1 MTDYSNSDFDAVS
14 LLKAALPQT
23 CLNGATLW
31 IENGWRHSREG
42 TVFACHAPRDGSHLL
57 DVALAGGADVADAVA
72 SSRRALPGWRD
83 MEGGERAGILRNMAA
98 CLEKRAEAFALVETI
113 DSGRAIRDTQHAA
126 KRAAAMFHFF
136 SGITDKIRGKTVPAG
151 AGRTAMVEY
160 EPYGVISAVTPWNY
174 PLGNAVTK
182 LAPAL
187 ACGNT
192 VVLKPA
198 ELTPLVTLL
207 LAEVMMEAGLPS
219 GVVNIITGDGATGAA
234 LVADQGI
241 DKVSF
246 TGSTATGRKIAR
258 SAGENLKGCLLEL
271 GGKSPLIV
279 FDDADIESAVDAA
292 VFTTFMNEGQ
302 TCTSCNRVLVASVL
316 HARFAA
322 LCAQRLADLRIG
334 DPLNPNNH
342 IGAVVSPGQ
351 VARMSRLTETAK
363 SRTMELPAFRPVEGG
378 SYFRPLIIDAPDP
391 AAAYLREEVFGP
403 VMTVQ
408 SFDTDEE
415 AYRLANDTGYGL
427 AASVWTSSLA
437 RAETARRVIE
447 AGVVWVNCVN
457 TLTYGTPIGGHKSS
471 GMGSEYGLEVID
483 QYMRIKTTVQMY
495 GGWTSPFRA
504 G

>member
-1 MTDYSNSDFDAVS
+1 MTDYSTPDFDAAS
-14 LLKAALPQT
+14 LLKAALPQS

-31 IENGWRHSREG
+31 IDNRWRPSKKG
-42 TVFACHAPRDGSHLL
+42 SVFASHSPRDGGHLL
-57 DVALAGGADVADAVA
+57 DVALAGGTDVADAVA
-72 SSRRALPGWRD
+72 SSRRALPAWRD
-83 MEGGERAGILRNMAA
+83 MEGGERAGILRNIAT

-136 SGITDKIRGKTVPAG
+136 AGISDKIRGKTIPAG
-151 AGRTAMVEY
+151 TGRTAMVEY
-160 EPYGVISAVTPWNY
+160 EPYGVVAAVTPWNY

-207 LAEVMMEAGLPS
+207 LAEVMIEAGLPA
-219 GVVNIITGDGATGAA
+219 GVVNIMTGDGATGAA

-258 SAGENLKGCLLEL
+258 SAGENLKGCVLEL

-279 FDDADIESAVDAA
+279 FDDADLDRAVDAA

-316 HARFAA
+316 HERFAA
-322 LCAQRLADLRIG
+322 RCEERLAALRIG
-334 DPLNPNNH
+334 DPLDPNNH
-342 IGAVVSPGQ
+342 IGAVVSPAQ
-351 VARMSRLTETAK
+351 VTRMCRLTENAK

-391 AAAYLREEVFGP
+391 EAVYLREEVFGP
-403 VMTVQ
+403 VMTIQ
-408 SFDTDEE
+408 SFETDED
-415 AYRLANDTGYGL
+415 AYRLANGTGYGL
-427 AASVWTSSLA
+427 AASVWTGSLA

-457 TLTYGTPIGGHKSS
+457 TLTYGMPIGGHKSS

-495 GGWTSPFRA
+495 GSWTSPFQV